1 MADATDRAFDH
12 FADIP
17 KTDLMRVV
25 MALAAET
32 YALQDR
38 LAALEALLAAQG
50 QDLAALDAPA
60 EPAAFD
66 EARRQRVAAFTERV
80 FGKLLPDDR

>member
-1 MADATDRAFDH
+1 MADGFDH
-12 FADIP
+12 LADLSH
-17 KTDLMRVV
+17 TELMRVV
-25 MALAAET
+25 VALAAET

-50 QDLAALDAPA
+50 QDLALLDAPA

-66 EARRQRVAAFTERV
+66 AARKERVAAFTERV
-80 FGKLLPDDR
+80 FGKLLAEGD

>member
-1 MADATDRAFDH
+1 MMDRDFDH

-38 LAALEALLAAQG
+38 LAMLEALLAAQG
-50 QDLAALDAPA
+50 QDLTALDTPA

-66 EARRQRVAAFTERV
+66 EERRQRVVAFTERV
-80 FGKLLPDDR
+80 FGKLLPEGD

>member
-1 MADATDRAFDH
+1 MDSGFDH
-12 FADIP
+12 FADVS

-25 MALAAET
+25 LALAAET
-32 YALQDR
+32 HALQDR

-60 EPAAFD
+60 EPAALD
-66 EARRQRVAAFTERV
+66 AARQQRVAAFTERV
-80 FGKLLPDDR
+80 FGKLLPAGG

>member
-1 MADATDRAFDH
+1 MMDDRFDH
-12 FADIP
+12 LADLS

-25 MALAAET
+25 VALATET

-38 LAALEALLAAQG
+38 LAVLERLLARQG
-50 QDLAALDAPA
+50 LDLSELDAPA

-66 EARRQRVAAFTERV
+66 EERRAQVAAFTERV
-80 FGKLLPDDR
+80 FGRLAADTD

>member
-1 MADATDRAFDH
+1 MDGDFDH

-32 YALQDR
+32 YALHDR
-38 LAALEALLAAQG
+38 LATLEALLAARG
-50 QDLAALDAPA
+50 HDLSALDAPA
-60 EPAAFD
+60 EPAAFE

-80 FGKLLPDDR
+80 FGKLLPEGG

>member
-1 MADATDRAFDH
+1 MDHGFDH

-38 LAALEALLAAQG
+38 MAALEALLVAQG
-50 QDLAALDAPA
+50 QDLSALDAPA

-80 FGKLLPDDR
+80 FGKLLPEGG